1 MKRKTLITTFCISTL
16 LIILPFIDLIQ
27 HNEFKKAFII
37 LFFFSMSVVGL
48 RKTINGISIQ
58 NKPKS

>member
-27 HNEFKKAFII
+27 HNEFKKTFII

-48 RKTINGISIQ
+48 RKIINGTLIQ